1 LRCFDGDG
9 RVLWALR
16 DAELRA
22 ILDGGCLVDS
32 PERGELRRVDDKGEV
47 ADRIRGSFTEV
58 DRFGDRVVLLTEK
71 GKVRIIDLALKR
83 VGGFRSGFRYLSPF
97 ICAAAGTS
105 TRPWAKERSGK
116 SAKERSA
123 ESISAGGVRRDSWGV
138 NRANAS
144 RLRANHRQL
153 GPSGVDRDGG
163 GTDPVARAR

>member
-97 ICAAAGTS
+97 ICRRGGYLYASLGEGTLREIGEG
-105 TRPWAKERSGK
+105 T
-116 SAKERSA
+116 
-123 ESISAGGVRRDSWGV
+123 ISRID
-138 NRANAS
+138 
-144 RLRANHRQL
+144 LRGRCSPRFL
-153 GPSGVDRDGG
+153 GS
-163 GTDPVARAR
+163 